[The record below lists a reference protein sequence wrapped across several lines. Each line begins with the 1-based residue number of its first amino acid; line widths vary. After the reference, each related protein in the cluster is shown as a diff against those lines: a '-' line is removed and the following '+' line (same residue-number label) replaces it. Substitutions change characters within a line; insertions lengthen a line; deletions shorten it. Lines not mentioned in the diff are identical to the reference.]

1 MELTQKMLKE
11 LEAVIKS
18 LGEKEKYTLIVE
30 KSQVLYAA
38 PAIDITTKVIN
49 SFNEATKKKPTK

>member
-1 MELTQKMLKE
+1 MLKD
-11 LEAVIKS
+11 LEGVIKS

-30 KSQVLYAA
+30 KARYFMLRR
-38 PAIDITTKVIN
+38 AIDITAKVIS